1 MFITYQG
8 PRNSGGTEA
17 IVTGGIC
24 VSTTDALVD
33 SNDEQISIVEK
44 HMVGK
49 VLPSSSPF
57 L

>member
-1 MFITYQG
+1 
-8 PRNSGGTEA
+8 
-17 IVTGGIC
+17 
-24 VSTTDALVD
+24 VD

-57 L
+57 LWISSC